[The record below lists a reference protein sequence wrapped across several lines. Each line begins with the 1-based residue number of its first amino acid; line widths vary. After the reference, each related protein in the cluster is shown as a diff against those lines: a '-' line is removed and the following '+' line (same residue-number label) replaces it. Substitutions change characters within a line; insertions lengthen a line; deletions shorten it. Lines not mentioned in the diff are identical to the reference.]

1 MRGLS
6 PSNNFTISLLSKS
19 SKCVVRR
26 IKMHRSCCASSS
38 ASSFSS
44 SSSSAAAMAMK
55 NHRRERNVR
64 RGTTAAYGTSDGE
77 GTWTENASNP
87 FTSLISLAKGQRE
100 IVQAGE
106 ACLYER
112 SEEVDEKDIDSTE
125 IQELVSE
132 MLAIV
137 KGRGV
142 GLAAPQIGVKKRI
155 FVMEDTAEG
164 MSDESEEERERK
176 KRAPFKAKVVIN
188 PVLIPIGDA
197 SAAFME
203 GCLSVQ
209 GYRALVRRHLKVKL
223 KGVAPDGK
231 PIEVEL
237 TGWPARIAQHEM
249 DHLNGVLYVDRMEK
263 RTLRRVDKVNAPVPT
278 NKHPEFG
285 TCPAVGETAT
295 GGSYL
300 SNKTAIAGVDDIESL
315 TKKSKN
321 RRRR

>member
-1 MRGLS
+1 M
-6 PSNNFTISLLSKS
+6 
-19 SKCVVRR
+19 
-26 IKMHRSCCASSS
+26 
-38 ASSFSS
+38 
-44 SSSSAAAMAMK
+44 
-55 NHRRERNVR
+55 
-64 RGTTAAYGTSDGE
+64 
-77 GTWTENASNP
+77 
-87 FTSLISLAKGQRE
+87 
-100 IVQAGE
+100 
-106 ACLYER
+106 YER